1 MVDFKKI
8 LHSKKVILRPLKA
21 DDFDEM
27 KLLTQVPEMWTYFTS
42 DLSNHSDLKNW
53 IDNAITDRQSKKR
66 LAFTVLNKEN
76 NEIIGS
82 TSIGNFSLRDK
93 RIEIGW
99 TWVSKKYQGK
109 GYNSHVKKLLLNYC
123 FNECNAERVE
133 FKTDVLNIPAKKAL
147 QKIGATEEGVLRSH
161 TQMIKNRRRD
171 TIFYSFLRDEWNE
184 NKFN

>member
-8 LHSKKVILRPLKA
+8 IHSEKVILRPLKA

-27 KLLTQVPEMWTYFTS
+27 KLLTQAPEMWTYFTS
-42 DLSNHSDLKNW
+42 NLSNHLDLKNW

-99 TWVSKKYQGK
+99 T
-109 GYNSHVKKLLLNYC
+109 
-123 FNECNAERVE
+123 
-133 FKTDVLNIPAKKAL
+133 
-147 QKIGATEEGVLRSH
+147 
-161 TQMIKNRRRD
+161 
-171 TIFYSFLRDEWNE
+171 
-184 NKFN
+184 